1 MKQSVP
7 QDLSHP
13 ETVRLMQQAHQT
25 HFLFKTA
32 PKTIDL
38 PLLPANFAV
47 DPQQSEFIGT
57 CRRRTYYGQEGTFAW
72 D

>member
-1 MKQSVP
+1 
-7 QDLSHP
+7 
-13 ETVRLMQQAHQT
+13 MQQAHQT

-32 PKTIDL
+32 PKTIDQ